1 MVDKVWQARLATGDP
16 LDGLLHKEHV
26 RVVLG
31 VARNVDKPSS
41 ASVKSCCA
49 LPAAVVRMPWCAG

>member
-1 MVDKVWQARLATGDP
+1 MAQVNKMVDKVWQARLATGDP

-31 VARNVDKPSS
+31 SAHDVDKPSS
-41 ASVKSCCA
+41 ALSE
-49 LPAAVVRMPWCAG
+49 AVVRYLQLL